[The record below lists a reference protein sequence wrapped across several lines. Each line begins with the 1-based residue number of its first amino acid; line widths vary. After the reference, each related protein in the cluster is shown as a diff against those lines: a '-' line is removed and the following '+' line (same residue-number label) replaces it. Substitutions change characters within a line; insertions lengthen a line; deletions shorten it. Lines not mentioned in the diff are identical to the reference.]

1 MKTQMPLVP
10 ESSPLQ
16 WSAAKKIKID
26 ELAKENEEKEN
37 ATSSQVTEKE
47 GYVVVLVV
55 VGGLDIKP
63 IKTEYTRQQDD
74 EELQGAVED
83 VANQEMPN
91 YIVGLDCN
99 WPI

>member
-63 IKTEYTRQQDD
+63 IKTEDTRQQDD

-83 VANQEMPN
+83 VAKPRDAKL
-91 YIVGLDCN
+91 YCRSRL
-99 WPI
+99 